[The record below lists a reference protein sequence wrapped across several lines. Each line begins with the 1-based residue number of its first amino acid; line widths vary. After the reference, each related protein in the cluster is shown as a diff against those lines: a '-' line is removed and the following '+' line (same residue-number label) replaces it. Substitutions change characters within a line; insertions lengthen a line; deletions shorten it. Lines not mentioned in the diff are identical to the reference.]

1 MSPLVASHL
10 IHSKLDFLTINS
22 NRHYFK
28 NIDNLK
34 YSGIAF
40 ITIAMLYAFDGF
52 SKNFMNFANTKNY
65 IPFLFIDYLC
75 KLETYSFL
83 IR

>member
-40 ITIAMLYAFDGF
+40 ITIAMLYAFDEF
-52 SKNFMNFANTKNY
+52 SKNFMNFSNPKKLCT
-65 IPFLFIDYLC
+65 FFIY
-75 KLETYSFL
+75 
-83 IR
+83 